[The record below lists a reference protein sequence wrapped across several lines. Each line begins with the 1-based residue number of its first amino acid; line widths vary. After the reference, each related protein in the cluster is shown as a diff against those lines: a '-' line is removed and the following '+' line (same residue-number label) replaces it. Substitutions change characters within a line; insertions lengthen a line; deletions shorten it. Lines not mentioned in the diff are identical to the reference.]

1 MGKMRLQRRIG
12 GLLLVLACLIGQGER
27 IIPVQAQGIIPA
39 QAQITNIDE
48 EIVYLDTSGF
58 IRVLEPQVTT
68 GQQTVQWVSPVGGWR
83 DFVLGDFNGDGDA
96 EIVAVSGDST
106 SGRLTI
112 YDPVIAS
119 GLIDSSRVINNVPWA
134 ILYETALPGAPVVVG
149 AGDLVPTIAGDEIAY
164 IFELNPDDRP
174 DSDNRNRL
182 AVLQPVAGVTDGR
195 NWTEAI
201 APVNFDNTWDRI
213 SLGDLD
219 NVAGDEII
227 LVDRS
232 GFVSVLRVNGST
244 LATIFANESGA
255 RPWQDGI
262 AAQWVPGSLPEL
274 LMGRSSPPGGATFWT
289 FYYNPGSSA
298 GFSDG
303 YTELMLPTPRL
314 LFAGDINNNGDKEL
328 FFLRTVPSNLGN
340 RARLFMRNAGTDSL
354 PVFEQTLDT
363 DNGYLGG
370 DAGDTDGD
378 GRAEVVVM
386 RNNNLRIFTQPENT
400 SPIPVDTVLTK
411 LSNGLT
417 LHLGN
422 LDAVG
427 VVATPQ
433 LAASA
438 SQITQLLSSGAD
450 PSTSLFSLSNAS
462 SGAPG
467 AIPFTATVIDNPT
480 WLTVSPS
487 SGETP
492 ANLTL
497 TFDPGRL
504 AAGSYAAT
512 ISVNSSSNQVLN
524 LPLTI
529 AVSATVREGLR
540 TNVDQLTYSALPCAV
555 DSAPQQQSITLDGPN
570 GWTFAAEIAT
580 DTGSAT
586 AYSRSAAPQDGIE
599 WPTDVGWVTA
609 SSPNV
614 LPTTMVL
621 TFAPS
626 AVSALRST
634 ALLQLNFFD
643 EAGAQS
649 RTIGLSLFCATQQ
662 LFLPLVAR

>member
-1 MGKMRLQRRIG
+1 MRQNRRAWWWCV
-12 GLLLVLACLIGQGER
+12 LLVLVCLLGQGER
-27 IIPVQAQGIIPA
+27 TIPA
-39 QAQITNIDE
+39 RAQSTNIDE

-58 IRVLEPQVTT
+58 IRVFEPQVTT
-68 GQQTVQWVSPVGGWR
+68 GQQAVQWVSPVGGWR
-83 DFVLGDFNGDGDA
+83 DFALGDFNGDGDA
-96 EIVAVSGDST
+96 EIVAVGGDST

-112 YDPVIAS
+112 YDPVVAS

-134 ILYETALPGAPVVVG
+134 ILYETTLLGAPVVVG
-149 AGDLVPTIAGDEIAY
+149 AGDLVPTVAGDEIAY
-164 IFELNPDDRP
+164 LFTLNPADRL
-174 DSDNRNRL
+174 DSDSQQRL
-182 AVLQPVAGVTDGR
+182 VILQPAAGVTNGS
-195 NWTEAI
+195 NWRAVIE
-201 APVNFDNTWDRI
+201 PVEFANTWDRI
-213 SLGDLD
+213 ALGDLD

-232 GFVSVLRVNGST
+232 GFLRVLRVNGST
-244 LATIFANESGA
+244 LATLFANESGA

-262 AAQWVPGSLPEL
+262 AAQWIPGSFPEL
-274 LMGRSSPPGGATFWT
+274 LLGRSSSPGGATFWT

-303 YTELMLPTPRL
+303 YTELMLPTPRV
-314 LFAGDINNNGDKEL
+314 LFAGDINNNSDEEL
-328 FFLRTVPSNLGN
+328 FFLRSVPSNLTN
-340 RARLFMRNAGTDSL
+340 RARLFMRNAGTDTL
-354 PVFEQTLDT
+354 PVFEQTLDI
-363 DNGYLGG
+363 DNGYQGG

-386 RNNNLRIFTQPENT
+386 RNNNLRIYTQPENS
-400 SPIPVDTVLTK
+400 SPIPVDTALAT

-417 LHLGN
+417 IHLAN

-433 LAASA
+433 LTASA
-438 SQITQLLSSGAD
+438 SQITQLLSSGAE

-467 AIPFTATVIDNPT
+467 AIPFTARVVGNPT
-480 WLTVSPS
+480 WLTISPS

-540 TNVDQLTYSALPCAV
+540 TNIDQFTYSALPCAA
-555 DSAPQQQSITLDGPN
+555 DSAPQQQSITLDAPN
-570 GWTFAAEIAT
+570 GWTFAAEIVT
-580 DTGSAT
+580 DTSHVA
-586 AYSRSAAPQDGIE
+586 AYSRSAAQLDGIV
-599 WPTDVGWVTA
+599 WPTEVDWVTA

-621 TFAPS
+621 TFSPS
-626 AVSALRST
+626 AVSVLRST

-643 EAGAQS
+643 EEGAQS
-649 RTIGLSLFCATQQ
+649 RTVGLSLFCATQQ